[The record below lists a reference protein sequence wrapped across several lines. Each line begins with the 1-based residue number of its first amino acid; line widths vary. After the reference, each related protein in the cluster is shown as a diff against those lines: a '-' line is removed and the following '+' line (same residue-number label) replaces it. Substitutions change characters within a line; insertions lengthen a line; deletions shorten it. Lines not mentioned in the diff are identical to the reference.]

1 MEKLNQVPG
10 VLQSRGDVP
19 RWQINPV
26 LDHRLMEIALR
37 ESVQGKDGERLGREE
52 IFELVERRWL
62 QSFAGGNLGK
72 PEP

>member
-1 MEKLNQVPG
+1 
-10 VLQSRGDVP
+10 
-19 RWQINPV
+19 
-26 LDHRLMEIALR
+26 MEIALR